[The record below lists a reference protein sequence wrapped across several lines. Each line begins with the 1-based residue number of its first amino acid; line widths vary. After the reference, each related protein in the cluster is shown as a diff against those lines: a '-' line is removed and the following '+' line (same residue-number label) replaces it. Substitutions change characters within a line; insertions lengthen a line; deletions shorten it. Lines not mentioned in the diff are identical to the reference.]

1 MDLQSVQS
9 TLRIGERE
17 FSYVSLPK
25 LTQLGFEDV
34 ATLPFSIKVL
44 LESALRNCDDYKITK
59 QDIATITQWSAQ
71 AAEKREIAFKPGRVI
86 LQDFTGVPCVVDLA
100 AMRDGM
106 RVMGGDQ
113 KKINPQVQ
121 CDLIIDHSVQT
132 DFAAQRSAFKRNL
145 VKEFQ
150 RNHERYRFLKW
161 GQQAFKNFRVIPPST
176 GIIHQINLEYLAQ
189 GVLQEKRGKISWV
202 YPDSVIGT
210 DSHTTMINGLGIVG
224 WGVGGIE
231 AEAVMLGEPLS
242 MVMPQVI
249 GFKLTG
255 RLSASVT
262 PTDLVLHLVQIL
274 RKEGVVDKFIEYF
287 GDGLKDLPLPTRA
300 MIANMAPEY
309 GATIGFF
316 PVDAQTLSYYR
327 LTGRS
332 KAQVELIE
340 KYYNAQGMFYDGN
353 SLAPRYTKILS
364 FDLGDV
370 RPCVAGPR
378 RPQEKVLLPQ
388 VPESFQKICQS
399 GLLGKDEGLRDGS
412 VVIASITSCTNT
424 SDPFVLM
431 AAGLLARNAV
441 KRGLKV
447 KSFVKTSFAPG
458 SRAATLYLKSSG
470 LLRYLEKLGFHV
482 AGYGCMTCIGNSGPL
497 DQKTSKIVKECS
509 LSVASVLSGN
519 RNFEG
524 RINPLV
530 KANYLA
536 SPPLVIAYALAGNVQ
551 IDLTCKPLGQG
562 KNGKDVFLSDLW
574 PSEDEIQTYIKRYVQ
589 PQVFRRAYKDVL
601 SGPPQWK
608 KISAKRSEYFSWD
621 PKSTYI
627 QEPPFFK
634 DTQRISSKIDSI
646 ENARALAVLGDSITT
661 DHISPAG
668 NIAVKSPAGQY
679 LLSLGVSEKDFNSYG
694 ARRGNDRVMTR
705 GTFANIR
712 LKNLLV
718 PEAEGSW
725 TICFV
730 NNEPMDIF
738 AAAMRYAKDHVPL
751 LVIAGKEYG
760 TGSSRDWAA
769 KGTALLG
776 VKAVIAESFE
786 RIHRS
791 NLVGMG
797 VLPLQ
802 FLPGESRQTIGLR
815 GNEVFDIYGLSDSIK
830 PQEQIKIHARDSG
843 GQIKVFHVL
852 LRLDTY
858 VELDYYRRGGIL
870 PAVLQH
876 FVK

>member
-1 MDLQSVQS
+1 VDLQSVQS
-9 TLRIGERE
+9 TLRTGNRQLA
-17 FSYVSLPK
+17 YVSLQR
-25 LTQLGFEDV
+25 LTQLGFENV

-44 LESALRNCDDYKITK
+44 LESALRNCDGYKITK

-71 AAEKREIAFKPGRVI
+71 ATEKREIAFKPGRVI

-106 RVMGGDQ
+106 KAMGGDQ
-113 KKINPQVQ
+113 GKINPQVQ

-132 DFAAQRSAFKRNL
+132 DFAGHKTAFKRNL
-145 VKEFQ
+145 AKEFQ

-189 GVLQEKRGKISWV
+189 GVLQEKRDKISWV
-202 YPDSVIGT
+202 YPDSLIGT
-210 DSHTTMINGLGIVG
+210 DSHTTMINALGIVG

-231 AEAVMLGEPLS
+231 AEAVMLGEPLN
-242 MVMPQVI
+242 MLMPQVI

-255 RLSASVT
+255 RLSRSVT

-300 MIANMAPEY
+300 MISNMAPEY

-340 KYYNAQGMFYDGN
+340 EYYSAQGMFYDA
-353 SLAPRYTKILS
+353 SSPAPRYTKILS
-364 FDLGDV
+364 LDLGDV
-370 RPCVAGPR
+370 RPCMAGPR
-378 RPQEKVLLPQ
+378 RPQEKVSLPQ
-388 VPESFQKICQS
+388 VPESFQKVFQPALI
-399 GLLGKDEGLRDGS
+399 GKNEELRDGS

-431 AAGLLARNAV
+431 SAGLLARNAV

-458 SRAATLYLKSSG
+458 SRAATLYLRSSG

-497 DQKTSKIVKECS
+497 DQKTSKIIKECS

-562 KNGKDVFLSDLW
+562 KNGKDIFLSDIW
-574 PSEDEIQTYIKRYVQ
+574 PSEHEIQAYIKRYVR

-608 KISAKRSEYFSWD
+608 KIKAKKSEYFPWD

-627 QEPPFFK
+627 QEPPFFE
-634 DTQRISSKIDSI
+634 DAQRISGKIGNI
-646 ENARALAVLGDSITT
+646 ENARVLAVLGDSITT

-718 PEAEGSW
+718 PETEGSW

-730 NNEPMDIF
+730 NNKPMDIF
-738 AAAMRYAKDHVPL
+738 AAAMRYAKDRIPL
-751 LVIAGKEYG
+751 IVIAGKEYG

-776 VKAVIAESFE
+776 VKAIIAESFE

-802 FLPGESRQTIGLR
+802 FLSGENRQTIDLG
-815 GNEVFDIYGLSDSIK
+815 GNEIFDIQGLHDNIK
-830 PQEQIKIHARDSG
+830 PQEQIEIRAKDPC
-843 GQIKVFHVL
+843 GQVKVFRAVV
-852 LRLDTY
+852 RLDTR
-858 VELDYYRRGGIL
+858 VEIDYYRRGGIL
-870 PAVLQH
+870 PTVLQH
-876 FVK
+876 FLR